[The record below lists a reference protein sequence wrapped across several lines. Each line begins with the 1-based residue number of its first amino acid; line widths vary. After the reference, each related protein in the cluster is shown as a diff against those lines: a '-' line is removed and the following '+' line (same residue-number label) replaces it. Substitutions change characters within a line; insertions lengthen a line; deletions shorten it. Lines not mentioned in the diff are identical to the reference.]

1 MKNKKAKSIF
11 SSLENYSSIPPP
23 ELWDKIEIQLDKP
36 KKKKRAIIW
45 WSIAAS
51 LLVGLAVSTALYFN
65 SNQQNDLEL
74 NLENNTNEVVLQ
86 DNSKG
91 KLIRNNDKSF
101 QNSIN
106 SNNKSAKK
114 ENKDNNAKENAK
126 VSLNKNQIHSNNQ
139 IAIVLNNSSKTEKD
153 LGLNNL
159 NQNGK
164 EDSKSNTLVVNQNL
178 TAAAFKLK
186 LLIEKSVPVINS
198 KNNTK
203 VALRDQ
209 NNTISVSNSN
219 KEMVTNEDAIS
230 KSELAIDKSIQ
241 VSNSNGNAKIVEN
254 IRNTTVSKSNFNNSK
269 AVTTNSKDSLNKINS
284 EVAQL
289 ENALVQLD
297 KEKTKKTKEKVSET
311 IDKWSLQ
318 VFAGV
323 MSSQNY
329 NNQKA
334 LGNTVASQQTSGYG
348 VKTKYKLNKKW
359 GVSSGFKINELGQ
372 KIDGVSYYNQ
382 QSYSGL
388 VMGSLPIS
396 SGVNLTNLSKS
407 NFELVSI
414 SNNEGYLFASNSNA
428 DTGFEKG
435 NVKQNLKYFEMPLEI
450 SYALLNRKKANIT
463 MNTGGF
469 VGKLISNDIT
479 LNGNSIGEN
488 NNVNEYVYGTLLSST
503 LQYEIYKKT
512 KFFIEPGM
520 NYYINPLENQSFN
533 QFQWMLNVGLNVSF

>member
-51 LLVGLAVSTALYFN
+51 LLVGLTVSTALYFN

-86 DNSKG
+86 DNPKG
-91 KLIRNNDKSF
+91 KLDRNNDKSF
-101 QNSIN
+101 QNSSN
-106 SNNKSAKK
+106 SNDKSAKK
-114 ENKDNNAKENAK
+114 ENKESSAKENSK

-164 EDSKSNTLVVNQNL
+164 EDSKSNALVVNKNL
-178 TAAAFKLK
+178 TAAAFKSK

-198 KNNTK
+198 KNNIK

-289 ENALVQLD
+289 ENALVQVD

-388 VMGSLPIS
+388 VMGSLPIA

-407 NFELVSI
+407 NYELVSI